1 MICHQTALL
10 HFFDVNIPCGTV
22 HVTSTNQTEDVPAPH
37 AVMLTMTP
45 HPNQKHLSREFQVVS
60 VLGTT
65 AKNKIHYQ
73 IVAKF
78 IW

>member
-1 MICHQTALL
+1 MSTSL
-10 HFFDVNIPCGTV
+10 VV

-45 HPNQKHLSREFQVVS
+45 HPNQKHLSRESQVVS